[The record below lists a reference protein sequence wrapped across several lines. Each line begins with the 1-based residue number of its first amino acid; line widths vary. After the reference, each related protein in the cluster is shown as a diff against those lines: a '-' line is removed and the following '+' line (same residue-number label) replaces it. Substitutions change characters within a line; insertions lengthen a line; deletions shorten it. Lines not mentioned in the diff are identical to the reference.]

1 MLAYLLVAMR
11 IMIAH
16 MRIVYAAEN
25 QKTPK
30 TMKAQP
36 KQHEVVAEKMR
47 DDVLIRQPMP
57 CGTRVYPGALRQT
70 CSV

>member
-1 MLAYLLVAMR
+1 MLVDLLVAMR

-30 TMKAQP
+30 TTKAQP
-36 KQHEVVAEKMR
+36 KQHEVVAEKMQ
-47 DDVLIRQPMP
+47 DDVRQPMP
-57 CGTRVYPGALRQT
+57 CGTCVYPGALRQT